1 MTNWIAKNKKAIIR
15 AAFLIPVFSVAAI
28 SISHVV
34 SWYDLANP
42 MSWAVYLSIAVEVAA
57 MSAIAASSVKV
68 KGFSVWFVFSIVTL
82 IQFIGNIFFSYSD
95 INITSKEFKDWA
107 ELTAPIFDSMGTD
120 ISDLTSQRRW
130 LALLEG
136 GLLPLISLTC
146 LHFFIKYGEID
157 NTEEVK
163 ETVIPESVVEDI
175 IEPVSESIIDEPI
188 IESAVEPIYE
198 PIAELIPESEIKM
211 EEPVTEHVAEET
223 IPVTDEN
230 LSLLVKNIE
239 DESTQTRRVA
249 EISNKMKKIINK

>member
-1 MTNWIAKNKKAIIR
+1 MTNWIAQNKKAIIR

-95 INITSKEFKDWA
+95 IDITSKAFKDWA
-107 ELTAPIFDSMGTD
+107 ELTSPILESMGTD

-163 ETVIPESVVEDI
+163 EIVIPESIIEDI
-175 IEPVSESIIDEPI
+175 IEPVSESIVAEPI
-188 IESAVEPIYE
+188 TESIVEPLI
-198 PIAELIPESEIKM
+198 ELIPESEIKI
-211 EEPVTEHVAEET
+211 EEPFTEQVTEET